1 MAEFTRPAPG
11 TICWRELTT
20 QNSEKAQTFYQE
32 LLDWTLE
39 KSKLSGAGGY
49 TEIHLD
55 NQAIG
60 GMMQI
65 TKDWGENWEKIPT
78 HWMTYMAVEN
88 CDATVEKIKE
98 HGGKI
103 CVPPFDVANVG
114 RMSVVNDPTG
124 ATFSVIQFVG
134 Q

>member
-20 QNSEKAQTFYQE
+20 QNSEKAQAFYQE
-32 LLDWTLE
+32 LLGWTLE

-49 TEIHLD
+49 TEIHLGH
-55 NQAIG
+55 QAIG

-78 HWMTYMAVEN
+78 HWMTYIAVEN

-98 HGGKI
+98 NGGKI

-134 Q
+134 